1 MHHIAFNQIVER
13 TMQLHTEA
21 GLDRIFQALSDTTR
35 RSILR
40 RVVQDELTISEIAG
54 PYALTFAAISKHLK
68 VLEQAGLVGRR
79 KNGSFQ
85 MIHLKPE
92 AMKSA
97 NEWLRFYERF
107 WSTRLGALKTLLE
120 TGEKP

>member
-1 MHHIAFNQIVER
+1 
-13 TMQLHTEA
+13 MQPHTEA

-40 RVVQDELTISEIAG
+40 RVVKDELTISEIAE
-54 PYALTFAAISKHLK
+54 PYDLTFAAVSKHLK
-68 VLEQAGLVGRR
+68 VLEHAGLVSRR
-79 KNGSFQ
+79 KSGSFQ

-97 NEWLRFYERF
+97 NEWLRYYERF
-107 WSTRLGALKTLLE
+107 WSTRLDALKTLLE
-120 TGEKP
+120 SENKP